1 MPHRGGGHR
10 IRFPRGP
17 LLIETVAADA
27 VGKLDVVA
35 PREVKSPGASSG
47 AFDETSETLIE
58 PDALH
63 PQSHSANQAE
73 ASFGG
78 IGPTANESSHPLEK
92 RYFGSRLICY
102 TRPANGWRRN
112 HRLNAP
118 PSGVKSNHLV
128 MRESRRS
135 RLASHQ
141 PQNCSGRRGRLRAQV
156 GGDHFRGFLERHV
169 RRVDHEVVG

>member
-92 RYFGSRLICY
+92 RYFGSCLICY

-112 HRLNAP
+112 FELKAP

-128 MRESRRS
+128 MRGIT
-135 RLASHQ
+135 AQ
-141 PQNCSGRRGRLRAQV
+141 PAGIAPTPKLLRPPRAPARASGRRSFPRLPRAA
-156 GGDHFRGFLERHV
+156 RAPC
-169 RRVDHEVVG
+169 